1 MTLEAP
7 IPLKARTGIA
17 AKARTGIAALTFA
30 AVVMPLPA
38 AADTFVFSTGNPDG
52 LMATA
57 TRPESAGKFEI
68 ETGDDFALTQQTL
81 ITGAAFTGLIPLG
94 ASTSDIKNVVV
105 EIYRVF
111 PADSNVVR
119 TSGPPTFSTPNVPT
133 RVNSPSDVEVADR
146 NSSMGSLSFI
156 PVVLQSTFTANN
168 SVKPGGIHPMPNQTT
183 GGNGSVTGQETLISV
198 NFSTPFNLPADH
210 YFFVPQVELSNGDF
224 FWLSAPRPIIP
235 PGTPFPLG
243 FTDLQSWTRDDSN
256 GGIAPDWLRIGSD
269 IVGPTPATGPTFN
282 AAFVLNG
289 VAVPGPIAGAGLP
302 GLILACG
309 GLIALARR
317 RRRTA

>member
-1 MTLEAP
+1 MTLEAHT
-7 IPLKARTGIA
+7 PLNARAVIA
-17 AKARTGIAALTFA
+17 AIIFVAMAT
-30 AVVMPLPA
+30 PA
-38 AADTFVFSTGNPDG
+38 TADTFVFNTGNPDG
-52 LMATA
+52 LMAAA
-57 TRPESAGKFEI
+57 TRPQSTGKFEI

-111 PADSNVVR
+111 PADSNVGR

-146 NSSMGSLSFI
+146 NSSMGSLNFI

-235 PGTPFPLG
+235 PGTPFPPG

-289 VAVPGPIAGAGLP
+289 VSVPSPIVGAGLP
-302 GLILACG
+302 GLILACS
-309 GLIALARR
+309 GLLALARR